1 MHKNSPKGHPPL
13 GRGEEPTLQ
22 ERRAGQHRR
31 RVQRSAGAG
40 RSARPRIAEPC
51 AERGAA
57 AGEEARRAA
66 RPDLCRTARPSPG
79 PGCLR
84 ASSSQKKKVP
94 SLSLPRAP
102 LTLRISRR
110 RVALPPVRAS
120 ARRRGDSRAARPSP
134 SALPPRSETEAAPR
148 RASPRPHPQRRPE
161 AEARLTG
168 PGGARRAL
176 LGRWERR
183 GGGREGRKPPKCGFS
198 EEGATGEGKGRGF
211 SLLHRHP
218 VFPRRG
224 FSEWGKEKT
233 VQKEKKKKL
242 EKLARL
248 GERGEKER
256 KKEKEKRFRT
266 SLRCGLSSSA
276 SAPQGPRA
284 GPPQRHRARRPPRPC
299 LHRPRAARGLGL
311 CGALRTF
318 RRLKMCAVVSVCRM
332 KRSET
337 SEKRESSQ
345 KNSGDKTIRT
355 LCVVCS
361 YCR

>member
-1 MHKNSPKGHPPL
+1 MRGGPPDPASPSPARNAVQRRAKKRGEPLVPISVGPHAPLPAPAASGLLRARRKKSPLFPSPEPRLLSASPGEGSRCRRCERALGAGATAALPGPPPPLSRPEAKPRRPRAAHPPALTLNAGPRPRLALPGREVPGGRCSAAGSGGEGEGKEETPQVWLFRGRSHGGGEGEGFLPPPPPPRLSTAWLLRVGKRKNS
-13 GRGEEPTLQ
+13 
-22 ERRAGQHRR
+22 
-31 RVQRSAGAG
+31 
-40 RSARPRIAEPC
+40 AE
-51 AERGAA
+51 GK
-57 AGEEARRAA
+57 
-66 RPDLCRTARPSPG
+66 
-79 PGCLR
+79 
-84 ASSSQKKKVP
+84 KKKV
-94 SLSLPRAP
+94 RKVGQ
-102 LTLRISRR
+102 I
-110 RVALPPVRAS
+110 
-120 ARRRGDSRAARPSP
+120 
-134 SALPPRSETEAAPR
+134 
-148 RASPRPHPQRRPE
+148 
-161 AEARLTG
+161 
-168 PGGARRAL
+168 
-176 LGRWERR
+176 
-183 GGGREGRKPPKCGFS
+183 GRKR
-198 EEGATGEGKGRGF
+198 GK
-211 SLLHRHP
+211 
-218 VFPRRG
+218 
-224 FSEWGKEKT
+224 
-233 VQKEKKKKL
+233 
-242 EKLARL
+242 
-248 GERGEKER
+248 R